1 MFNLLQTVVSE
12 QTLVPIGIAL
22 AVLAPVCGW
31 LIWLNGRLQKI
42 DGRLASIESSHLET
56 WSYAQMRTW
65 CLQLKEANPTL
76 GLSVPKPDPPTRG
89 ESRGY
94 NVA

>member
-1 MFNLLQTVVSE
+1 MITILQTVLTE

-42 DGRLASIESSHLET
+42 DGRLASIENSHLET

-65 CLQLKEANPTL
+65 ALQLKEANPSLT
-76 GLSVPKPDPPTRG
+76 VPKPDPPLRG
-89 ESRGY
+89 EARGGY
-94 NVA
+94 GVA